1 MNGIFTISAK
11 TPGRTPCHG
20 QRAGRK
26 VTPHQTAGRRPPKQ
40 RGRQRTN
47 RPRPPE
53 EMEASRSIQKHD
65 KMERAIRMVPSETW
79 DRAPGPG
86 AKLAQ
91 RQSQG
96 LGPKGSTTGGP
107 EAHPE
112 ARQNKTC
119 NTKGPRWNVG
129 PGPGPRG
136 RASPGAW
143 PRPWA
148 KGPRRLGGRRRT
160 QKHDMEER
168 AIRRVPGGTW
178 DRAPGPGA
186 ELARGPGQGPRPRG
200 PGDWGAG
207 GAPRSTIQ
215 RDVQYE
221 GSQVGRGT
229 GPRAPR
235 PSRPGG

>member
-65 KMERAIRMVPSETW
+65 KMERAIRMVPGGTW

-86 AKLAQ
+86 AELA
-91 RQSQG
+91 RGQSQG
-96 LGPKGSTTGGP
+96 LGPRGPTTGGP
-107 EAHPE
+107 EAQPE
-112 ARQNKTC
+112 ARQNGTC

-136 RASPGAW
+136 RA
-143 PRPWA
+143 
-148 KGPRRLGGRRRT
+148 GP
-160 QKHDMEER
+160 
-168 AIRRVPGGTW
+168 
-178 DRAPGPGA
+178 
-186 ELARGPGQGPRPRG
+186 
-200 PGDWGAG
+200 G
-207 GAPRSTIQ
+207 GAPRSTTWKN
-215 RDVQYE
+215 VTEE
-221 GSQVGRGT
+221 GSQVEGGT
-229 GPRAPR
+229 GPPGPGAEMARKLSQGLGPR
-235 PSRPGG
+235 RPGDKGGRRPTKKHDMKERVIRKGPR